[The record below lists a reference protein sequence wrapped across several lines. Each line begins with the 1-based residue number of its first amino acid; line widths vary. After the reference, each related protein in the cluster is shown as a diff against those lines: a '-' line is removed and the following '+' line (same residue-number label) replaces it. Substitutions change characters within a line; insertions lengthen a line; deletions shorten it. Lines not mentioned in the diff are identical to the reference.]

1 MKCPYCKKE
10 IEVNMTFCP
19 HCMSVLKDADVEE
32 FLKVDEIES
41 EKDPKDVSIKDF
53 ITEEEITEEP
63 TEEIIE
69 KNETI
74 EEYTQESQTE
84 DI

>member
-32 FLKVDEIES
+32 FLKVDEIEAQ
-41 EKDPKDVSIKDF
+41 KDPKDVSIKDF
-53 ITEEEITEEP
+53 IT
-63 TEEIIE
+63 
-69 KNETI
+69 K
-74 EEYTQESQTE
+74 
-84 DI
+84 